1 MNAALPVVRLVDLR
15 ETPLD
20 VTEVLD
26 AVADRAVGGI
36 DVFVGTVR
44 DHDDDQG
51 VTALEYSAHPTALDR
66 LQDVARSVAERYDV
80 LALAAVHRVGRLE
93 IGDVAVVVATATVH
107 RAEAFEASRALID
120 ELKDTVPIWKHQ
132 LFADG
137 TEEWVGTP
145 SG

>member
-1 MNAALPVVRLVDLR
+1 MTADLPVVRLVDLR

-26 AVADRAVGGI
+26 AVSDRAAGGI

-44 DHDDDQG
+44 DHDHEQG
-51 VTALEYSAHPTALDR
+51 VTGLEYSAHPTALSR
-66 LQDVARSVAERYDV
+66 LQDVAAGVAERYDV
-80 LALAAVHRVGRLE
+80 LAIAAVHRVGRLE

-120 ELKDTVPIWKHQ
+120 ELKETVPIWKHQ
-132 LFADG
+132 LFTDG

-145 SG
+145 A